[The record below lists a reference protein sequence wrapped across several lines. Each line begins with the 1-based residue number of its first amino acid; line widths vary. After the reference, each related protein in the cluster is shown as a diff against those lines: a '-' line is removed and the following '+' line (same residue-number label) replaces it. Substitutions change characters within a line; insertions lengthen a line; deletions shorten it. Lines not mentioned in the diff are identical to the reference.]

1 MNMMYERLLDATE
14 DLLYRVR
21 IYDRDLA
28 KSDEILQMDE
38 AYSRMRQAFHAIDA
52 RQDAKAM
59 ERISAKLQQL
69 RMRLIT
75 MMEDLLHT
83 A

>member
-1 MNMMYERLLDATE
+1 MNAMYQRLMDSTE

-21 IYDRDLA
+21 IYDRNLE
-28 KSDEILQMDE
+28 KCDEILQMDE
-38 AYSRMRQAFHAIDA
+38 AYSRMRQAFDAIDA
-52 RQDAKAM
+52 RNVGAL
-59 ERISAKLQQL
+59 ERIAARLQQM
-69 RMRLIT
+69 RTRLIT